1 MLTDTKVLFMSKNK
15 VYYGEYTLK
24 HWIDLILSNNIVL
37 PEYQRLFVWDNN
49 KVVKLIDSFSKDC
62 FVPPVTIGSY
72 KKDSKQL
79 NLIIDGQQRL
89 TSLLLAY
96 LSIYPKEDCFKPSA
110 KDMDSFADE
119 NDDFNDDENSI
130 LGWTFNELLK
140 KGDKKEIIKKAIE
153 NTEKEN
159 YCDLG
164 FDIAVD
170 DEFLENHYLGSCYL
184 IPQEN
189 QQQYFSSVFRDIN
202 AEGKKLT
209 ALETRKSLYFLA
221 DGFNDFFDPACIHG
235 ITIKKDD
242 GVERIDFVRYLALLF
257 QYNKNGYDSVAK
269 NYGRK
274 LEEYYEKFIDA
285 TINQNNDSDFTVYD
299 VVYKNRLQFFDA
311 ELKTFGLNKKVFPSI
326 IDADIYMFGLI
337 YYILLK
343 NKQLDATKKENL
355 FNDLNTKIN
364 ELKENPNTGYL
375 HKKTPSALKYLR
387 QRILGSIN
395 IYGKYLK

>member
-1 MLTDTKVLFMSKNK
+1 MSKNK

-24 HWIDLILSNNIVL
+24 HWIDLILSKNIVL
-37 PEYQRLFVWDNN
+37 PEYQRLFVWDKN
-49 KVVKLIDSFSKDC
+49 KVAKLIDSFSKDC

-72 KKDSKQL
+72 KKDGKQL

-96 LSIYPKEDCFKPSA
+96 LSIYPKEDCFKPTS
-110 KDMDSFADE
+110 KDIDSFADE
-119 NDDFNDDENSI
+119 NDDFSDDETSI

-140 KGDKKEIIKKAIE
+140 KGNKKETIKNTIE

-159 YCDLG
+159 YCDLD
-164 FDIAVD
+164 FDITVD
-170 DEFLENHYLGSCYL
+170 DEFLENHYLGFCYL

-221 DGFNDFFDPACIHG
+221 DGFNDFFDPVCIHG

-285 TINQNNDSDFTVYD
+285 TINQNNDSDFTAYD
-299 VVYKNRLQFFDA
+299 DIYKNRLQSFDA
-311 ELKTFGLNKKVFPSI
+311 ELKTFELDKKVFPSI

-337 YYILLK
+337 YFILLK
-343 NKQLDATKKENL
+343 NKQLDETKKENL

-364 ELKENPNTGYL
+364 ELKENPSTGYL

-387 QRILGSIN
+387 QRIVESIS
-395 IYGKYLK
+395 IYGKYSK